1 GENGHHASGYGRAA
15 GQEALGGVVV
25 ASAVQEH
32 LHQDQDACGAGS
44 VFNGARIALGQ
55 GGPSVLHPASSSP
68 VSALSDWPAMRG
80 AARTAGKGSHDQCR
94 KCERVRTP
102 NSLELPKGGLG
113 SEFNAPL
120 RSKLSLAKASA
131 RHLQQTP
138 QSSAWRPS
146 PEKHT
151 LLRASVI
158 LTCIGFVCYLQ
169 FPPLLYAASGK
180 AHQAF
185 GIIALLLFYALVV
198 ILVLYVF
205 VEEASNY
212 NILAFVCFVIAFVTA
227 AFILLAAFVEPTL
240 INQSAT
246 SWAGLGATC
255 SALSGILLLT
265 TQQATTLTA
274 GHNPHT
280 VTAGHRHS
288 QQATTLTAGHRPQ
301 ATGTQ
306 HTQKLLTSNER
317 GDEEGNQHGQL
328 LGFIHK
334 DVGRHHD
341 DGGNIEQVGQH
352 RHGLAARAAQKK
364 LVYSSRQKPITLKKK
379 ASFSHLLLEAENAR
393 HSRDDRADQAVRRPS
408 WRPTAPPAKP
418 SGCRAACWPRLT
430 ASAASAGPARPP
442 WPACTATHN
451 KCCNG
456 VGGRNGNM
464 MADAALMEAL
474 VDSHNTSAD
483 DFNREGSIDPTVETG
498 SPIDDADFDEG
509 DCGGEGGRRMKYPK
523 HQDYCLC
530 HKRKCKKCGCLCPC
544 SEHACPGCGYSSR
557 VVMTMRAVDG
567 LKEIANAQKA
577 RFRNGRM
584 ATIGRCRPR
593 GKRFLL
599 GESGAGSP
607 GGECSHA
614 VMVRVGGGFVPLVEY
629 PEVAQQ
635 GGAVQVH
642 QRRRQRLP
650 QPVAALLCR
659 AAAQG
664 PAEGIRYVDSVTQQ
678 LEELIFANR
687 EAGKTNC
694 VCP

>member
-1 GENGHHASGYGRAA
+1 AVSSICGVSYSAAGDQGENGHHACGYGRAA

-32 LHQDQDACGAGS
+32 LHQDQDACGAAS

-55 GGPSVLHPASSSP
+55 GGPSVLHPASRSP
-68 VSALSDWPAMRG
+68 VSVLSDWPAMRDCPIEC
-80 AARTAGKGSHDQCR
+80 AVKRRRKISIARPK
-94 KCERVRTP
+94 
-102 NSLELPKGGLG
+102 ELPGPPA
-113 SEFNAPL
+113 EARMTNAGT
-120 RSKLSLAKASA
+120 SA
-131 RHLQQTP
+131 MRHRARRT
-138 QSSAWRPS
+138 RP
-146 PEKHT
+146 
-151 LLRASVI
+151 
-158 LTCIGFVCYLQ
+158 
-169 FPPLLYAASGK
+169 
-180 AHQAF
+180 F
-185 GIIALLLFYALVV
+185 GIITLLLFYALVV

-255 SALSGILLLT
+255 SALSGILLL
-265 TQQATTLTA
+265 
-274 GHNPHT
+274 
-280 VTAGHRHS
+280 
-288 QQATTLTAGHRPQ
+288 Q

-341 DGGNIEQVGQH
+341 DGGNIEQ
-352 RHGLAARAAQKK
+352 ASTATAWPPAPPQKK

-379 ASFSHLLLEAENAR
+379 ASFSHLKQKMPDIREMIEQIRQCEAILAADGASGKTVGLSRRLLAKA
-393 HSRDDRADQAVRRPS
+393 DRLSSLRR
-408 WRPTAPPAKP
+408 
-418 SGCRAACWPRLT
+418 
-430 ASAASAGPARPP
+430 ARP
-442 WPACTATHN
+442 ASVASLHRNNN

-509 DCGGEGGRRMKYPK
+509 DCGGAGMKYPK

-629 PEVAQQ
+629 LKSHNKVVLSKFTRGDGSAFLSPWRPYYA
-635 GGAVQVH
+635 
-642 QRRRQRLP
+642 
-650 QPVAALLCR
+650 
-659 AAAQG
+659 G
-664 PAEGIRYVDSVTQQ
+664 PLRKGRPRGIRYVDSVTQQ

>member
-1 GENGHHASGYGRAA
+1 AVSSICGVSYSAAGDQGENGHHACGYGRAA

-32 LHQDQDACGAGS
+32 LHQDQDACGAAS

-55 GGPSVLHPASSSP
+55 GGPSVLHPASRSP
-68 VSALSDWPAMRG
+68 VSVLSDWPAMR
-80 AARTAGKGSHDQCR
+80 DR
-94 KCERVRTP
+94 K
-102 NSLELPKGGLG
+102 ELPGPPAEARMTNAGSVREFARQILSSCQKVGRLG

-138 QSSAWRPS
+138 PELSMAAFS
-146 PEKHT
+146 EKHT

-169 FPPLLYAASGK
+169 FPVLGCSDPPSLLTSSLCHAASGK

-185 GIIALLLFYALVV
+185 RHHHPAA
-198 ILVLYVF
+198 VLR
-205 VEEASNY
+205 A
-212 NILAFVCFVIAFVTA
+212 A

-246 SWAGLGATC
+246 SWAAWGATC
-255 SALSGILLLT
+255 SALSGILLL
-265 TQQATTLTA
+265 
-274 GHNPHT
+274 
-280 VTAGHRHS
+280 
-288 QQATTLTAGHRPQ
+288 Q

-341 DGGNIEQVGQH
+341 DGGNIEQ
-352 RHGLAARAAQKK
+352 ASTATAWPPAPPQKK

-393 HSRDDRADQAVRRPS
+393 HSRDDRADQAVRSHPGGR
-408 WRPTAPPAKP
+408 RRLRQNRRAVAPPA
-418 SGCRAACWPRLT
+418 GQ
-430 ASAASAGPARPP
+430 GRPP
-442 WPACTATHN
+442 QQPPPGRPASVASLHRNNN

-509 DCGGEGGRRMKYPK
+509 DCGGAGMKYPK

-593 GKRFLL
+593 GKRFLFRRERR
-599 GESGAGSP
+599 GQS
-607 GGECSHA
+607 
-614 VMVRVGGGFVPLVEY
+614 
-629 PEVAQQ
+629 
-635 GGAVQVH
+635 
-642 QRRRQRLP
+642 RRRVLP
-650 QPVAALLCR
+650 R
-659 AAAQG
+659 RHG
-664 PAEGIRYVDSVTQQ
+664 PRTNKVVLSKFTRGDGSAFLSPWRPYYAGPLRKGRPRGIRYVD
-678 LEELIFANR
+678 
-687 EAGKTNC
+687 
-694 VCP
+694 